1 MAKRP
6 TNEMI
11 HCDVCGEDYSAT
23 YKRCPFCEEEEY
35 ERRRRSRESRYEPE
49 DDYDGYDDDEYEDDE
64 YEERPARRPRQG
76 GRRLTTPRRGGG
88 YGGGPPIRK
97 IVSTVLGVAL
107 IAAAIVIVI
116 GIIRPLVDRGDVDP
130 DLDGTTTPPVTD
142 PAETPS
148 TDPDGETTDD
158 PETTP
163 SPEIP
168 ADQTATSFTL
178 SYSEF
183 TISSTYPDPVNI
195 RVTFSPAGTT
205 GTITWTSSNPDAVTV
220 DQYGRVT
227 AVGRGSATI
236 TATMAGGYSQTCRV
250 ISTISG
256 GAAPSTPAG
265 GGGTSS
271 GTLTL
276 SRSDFTL
283 NTTWPS
289 YTFQVTGASGAVT
302 WSSSNP
308 AVATVDA
315 NGTVT
320 RQGAGSCT
328 VTATDSAGNTA
339 TCIVRCS

>member
-35 ERRRRSRESRYEPE
+35 ERRRHSRDSQYEE
-49 DDYDGYDDDEYEDDE
+49 DYADDEYEEDE

-76 GRRLTTPRRGGG
+76 WRRLTTPRRGGG

-97 IVSTVLGVAL
+97 IVSIVLEVAL

-158 PETTP
+158 PEATP
-163 SPEIP
+163 SPETP
-168 ADQTATSFTL
+168 DGQTATSFTL
-178 SYSEF
+178 NYTEF
-183 TISSTYPDPVNI
+183 AISDQYPDPVTL
-195 RVTFSPAGTT
+195 RATFSPAGST
-205 GTITWTSSNPDAVTV
+205 GTITWSSSNPGAVTV
-220 DQYGRVT
+220 DENGTVT
-227 AVGRGSATI
+227 AVGRGTATI
-236 TATMAGGYSQTCRV
+236 TAALADGYTQTCTV
-250 ISTISG
+250 YSTISG
-256 GAAPSTPAG
+256 TSTG
-265 GGGTSS
+265 SGSGSGTGTST
-271 GTLTL
+271 GGLTL

-283 NTTWPS
+283 NTTWPT
-289 YTFQVTGASGAVT
+289 YTFTVTGASGTVT
-302 WSSSNP
+302 WSSSNT

-320 RQGAGSCT
+320 RQGTGSCT